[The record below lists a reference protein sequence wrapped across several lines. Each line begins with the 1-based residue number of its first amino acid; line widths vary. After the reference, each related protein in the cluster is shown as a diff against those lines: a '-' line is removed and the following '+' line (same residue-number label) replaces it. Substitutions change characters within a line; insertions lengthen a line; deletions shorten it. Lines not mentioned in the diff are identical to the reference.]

1 MTFKIS
7 EKKLLTAII
16 LFAVGIYLNLK
27 NTVNFSSNLISEK
40 MLLSVVSG
48 ICLTVFGA
56 ITFYKSFKKV

>member
-16 LFAVGIYLNLK
+16 LFAVGTYLTLN
-27 NTVNFSSNLISEK
+27 NTIIFSSNLISEK
-40 MLLSVVSG
+40 MLLIEALG
-48 ICLTVFGA
+48 ICLIVFGV

>member
-16 LFAVGIYLNLK
+16 FFAIGIYLTLN
-27 NTVNFSSNLISEK
+27 NTINFSLNLISEK
-40 MLLSVVSG
+40 MLLFEVFG